1 MEDVIQTLREL
12 IRIDS
17 VNPAYEGGVSESG
30 VAGYIRR
37 FFEVRGIEISE
48 QEVFPGRPNILARVP
63 GREPLQR
70 VVFEAHMD
78 TAGITGMDIPPFEP
92 RVADGKVYGRGACDT
107 KAGLAAMMHAVARVA
122 AGPAKARCEIVLAA
136 TADEEYSYRG
146 VLKLCEGL
154 QAEAAV
160 VAEPTSLRLVI
171 ATKGCVRFRILVRGK
186 AAHSSKPH
194 LGVNAV
200 AHMARLILALEEDA
214 KKLQATT
221 HPLLGTATFNIGT
234 VRGGTQV
241 NIVPEACAIEIDRR
255 LLPGEEPLEVWKCYG
270 RVIDQCRV
278 VLPELEATL
287 ESPML
292 QDLPL
297 ETSSSLRVA
306 QIGSEVLASLGMAA
320 EPVGVPYGS
329 DASKL
334 ARAGIPSVVFGPGS
348 IDQAHA
354 ATEFVACDQVN
365 QAVEFYYRFLV
376 AY

>member
-12 IRIDS
+12 IQINS
-17 VNPAYEGGVSESG
+17 VNPAYEGGAPESG
-30 VAGYIRR
+30 IAGYVRR
-37 FFEVRGIEISE
+37 FFAVRGIAVSE
-48 QEVFPGRPNILARVP
+48 QEVFPGRPNVLAKVP
-63 GREPLQR
+63 GREPSQR
-70 VVFEAHMD
+70 VVLEAHMD
-78 TAGITGMDIPPFEP
+78 TAGITGMDIPAFEP
-92 RVADGKVYGRGACDT
+92 RVADGRVYGRGACDT

-122 AGPAKARCEIVLAA
+122 ADPGKARCEVLLAA

-146 VLKLCEGL
+146 VVKLCEGL
-154 QAEAAV
+154 QADAAV

-200 AHMARLILALEEDA
+200 VRMARLIVALEEDA
-214 KKLQATT
+214 ERLRANI

-234 VRGGTQV
+234 VRGGAQV
-241 NIVPEACAIEIDRR
+241 NIVPDACAIEIDRR
-255 LLPGEEPLEVWKCYG
+255 LLPGEEPMQVWERYQFVIEGCSRTLPDLEA
-270 RVIDQCRV
+270 
-278 VLPELEATL
+278 ELEP
-287 ESPML
+287 PML

-297 ETSSSLRVA
+297 ETAPATRVVEVA
-306 QIGSEVLASLGMAA
+306 AEVLVSLGLDAGR
-320 EPVGVPYGS
+320 VGVPYGS

-334 ARAGIPSVVFGPGS
+334 ARAGVPSVVFGPGS

-354 ATEFVACDQVN
+354 ATEFVACDEVK
-365 QAVEFYYRFLV
+365 QALEFYHRLLV

>member
-1 MEDVIQTLREL
+1 
-12 IRIDS
+12 
-17 VNPAYEGGVSESG
+17 
-30 VAGYIRR
+30 
-37 FFEVRGIEISE
+37 
-48 QEVFPGRPNILARVP
+48 
-63 GREPLQR
+63 
-70 VVFEAHMD
+70 
-78 TAGITGMDIPPFEP
+78 
-92 RVADGKVYGRGACDT
+92 
-107 KAGLAAMMHAVARVA
+107 
-122 AGPAKARCEIVLAA
+122 
-136 TADEEYSYRG
+136 
-146 VLKLCEGL
+146 
-154 QAEAAV
+154 
-160 VAEPTSLRLVI
+160 
-171 ATKGCVRFRILVRGK
+171 VRGK

-194 LGVNAV
+194 RGVNAV

-241 NIVPEACAIEIDRR
+241 NIVPDACAIEIDRR

-297 ETSSSLRVA
+297 ETSPSLRVA

-334 ARAGIPSVVFGPGS
+334 ARAGVPSVVFGPGS

>member
-12 IRIDS
+12 IRINS
-17 VNPAYEGGVSESG
+17 VNPAYQGGVSESG

-48 QEVFPGRPNILARVP
+48 QDVFPGRPNILARVP
-63 GREPLQR
+63 GREPSQR

-92 RVADGKVYGRGACDT
+92 RVADGRVYGRGACDT

-122 AGPAKARCEIVLAA
+122 ADPAKARCEIVLAA

-146 VLKLCEGL
+146 VVKLCEGL
-154 QAEAAV
+154 RSEAAV

-200 AHMARLILALEEDA
+200 AHMARLIVALEEDA
-214 KKLQATT
+214 KKLRAAI

-241 NIVPEACAIEIDRR
+241 NIVPDACAIEIDRR
-255 LLPGEEPLEVWKCYG
+255 LLPGEEPLEVWERYG
-270 RVIDQCRV
+270 RVIDECRV

-287 ESPML
+287 EAPML

-297 ETSSSLRVA
+297 ETAPSLRVA

-334 ARAGIPSVVFGPGS
+334 ARAGVPSVVFGPGS

-354 ATEFVACDQVN
+354 ATEFVACDQVY
-365 QAVEFYYRFLV
+365 QALEFYYRFLV